1 MRGGP
6 LIVYGDGS
14 QTRSFCYISDMVTA
28 LMRLMSTPDQVTG
41 PINLGN
47 PEEVSVIEVAE
58 KIIAAT
64 GSPSTIAFQA
74 LPRDDPTRRRP
85 DISAA
90 RKLLDWHPLVSL
102 DLGLERTIGYFIAR
116 QQATAIEMR
125 ERTAVR
131 DEPFDGGF
139 ALANPRRKFLLSE
152 RGPR

>member
-90 RKLLDWHPLVSL
+90 RKLL
-102 DLGLERTIGYFIAR
+102 ERVRQRAR
-116 QQATAIEMR
+116 QAAPPPR
-125 ERTAVR
+125 LVGRLGHGGAAVTSR
-131 DEPFDGGF
+131 QEGRWQGQTQ
-139 ALANPRRKFLLSE
+139 RQ
-152 RGPR
+152 